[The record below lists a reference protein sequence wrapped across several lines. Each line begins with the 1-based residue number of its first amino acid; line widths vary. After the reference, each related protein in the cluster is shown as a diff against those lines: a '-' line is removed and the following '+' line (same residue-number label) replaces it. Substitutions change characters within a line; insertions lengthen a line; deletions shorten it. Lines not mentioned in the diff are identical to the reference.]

1 MQIEEIKENANFQ
14 LNSCQLFLTYPHCSL
29 SHQEALEQLQRTFH
43 ILQYCIAI
51 ESHSD
56 GTPHLHCYL
65 KLDKSYPHRWRNAR
79 FADLRGPNS
88 QVYHGN
94 YQGARSVNAVLG
106 YVRKDANFLSNI
118 DLTRKLRTGVNRA
131 EVGAQLLGKRSLTVL
146 VKENPALL
154 FGYAKLKLDLL
165 TFQQDD
171 QDSDHSLPPFL
182 PNPWGLVLPSYKNSK
197 RRHYWLWSVQP
208 NVGKTFKFAKPLRD
222 EFGVALISSR
232 PTYWNVVPSTK
243 CIILDEFNFAWFK
256 FYELNSLCDGTFS
269 FRRFQQGELFLK
281 DPLIIVLSNNS
292 ISSLYPHMNNLL
304 YERFNEKKL
313 D

>member
-1 MQIEEIKENANFQ
+1 MQIEESKSNVFQ

-29 SHQEALEQLQRTFH
+29 SHQVVLEKLQASFH
-43 ILQYCIAI
+43 IVQYCIAI
-51 ESHSD
+51 EAHAD

-65 KLDKSYPHRWRNAR
+65 KLDKSYPHRWRDPR
-79 FADLRGPNS
+79 FADLFGPNGER
-88 QVYHGN
+88 YHGN
-94 YQGARSVNAVLG
+94 YQGARSVNAVLS
-106 YVRKDANFLSNI
+106 YVRKDSNFLSNI
-118 DLTRKLRTGVNRA
+118 DLTRKLRCGVNRL
-131 EVGAQLLGKRSLTVL
+131 EVGQALLGKRSLTVM
-146 VKENPALL
+146 VKENPSLL
-154 FGYAKLKLDLL
+154 FGYARLKLDLL
-165 TFQQDD
+165 TFFQDD
-171 QDSDHSLPPFL
+171 QDPNNPLPPFL

-197 RRHYWLWSVQP
+197 RRHFWLWSVQP

-222 EFGVALISSR
+222 EYGVALFSSR
-232 PTYWNVVPSTK
+232 PTYWNVVPHTK

-269 FRRFQQGELFLK
+269 FRRFQQGELFLN

-292 ISSLYPHMNNLL
+292 ISSLYPNMNNLL